1 MAPLGQIKT
10 APSSPHAH
18 TQRHTHATL
27 TVLSAAP
34 ADLCGA
40 YKDYIDRKNG
50 NNGLSKT
57 TLNDKDI

>member
-18 TQRHTHATL
+18 THTDTRMRTL

-40 YKDYIDRKNG
+40 YKDNSCSPIH
-50 NNGLSKT
+50 LH
-57 TLNDKDI
+57 